1 MEITV
6 LNSTF
11 PVLTLLVLLPAL
23 AALALW
29 LIKPTRI
36 AARQIGLAV
45 SALVLLGTIYLALNF
60 DYGKAAAYQFAET
73 HSWIRAL
80 GVSWALGV
88 NGLGLAMLVLSALL
102 TLIVLIASARDLEG
116 ENKPYDDAGYV
127 GLTLATLAFMMLIF
141 AARDVFVFYLAF
153 EAMLVPMFFLVGRY
167 GNGAKRKAAAMK
179 FLLYSLAGGLVM
191 LIGIVGIYVYS
202 PLAAA
207 SNEQHAS
214 LYLIE
219 NLAGKLQASPGV
231 EMALMISFFIAFA
244 VKAPMV
250 PVHTWLADTA
260 ENARPGTSALLVGI
274 LDKIGTFGMITLCLT
289 LFPNASRRAALA
301 FIILAVI
308 SVIWGS
314 LAALAQK
321 DLMRLIS
328 FTSVA
333 HFGLMVLGIYV
344 GNTVALAGAMVYMV
358 AHGLSIAGM
367 FLIGGFLTERGH
379 SQDIEAYGGMQ
390 RVTPLI
396 AGTFLI
402 SGLAAIALPGLS
414 GFVPEL
420 MVLIGTFRLYQW
432 AAVLCLVGVVA
443 GAVYVLLP
451 YQKIFTGKA
460 PEHRKS
466 IKDLDNRERWG
477 VAAPLIVLMLVIGL
491 HPQPLV
497 DPMSQVADQVI
508 VTQDVAFQ
516 VEGTGK

>member
-1 MEITV
+1 MGITI

-11 PVLTLLVLLPAL
+11 PVLTLLVALPAL
-23 AALALW
+23 AALTLW
-29 LIKPTRI
+29 LIKPTRV
-36 AARQIGLAV
+36 ASRQIGLSVAV
-45 SALVLLGTIYLALNF
+45 LVLLGTIYLALNF
-60 DYGKAAAYQFAET
+60 DYGKASVYQFAET

-102 TLIVLIASARDLEG
+102 TLIVLIASTRDLEDG
-116 ENKPYDDAGYV
+116 KGRYDDAGYV

-153 EAMLVPMFFLVGRY
+153 EAMLVPMYFLIGRY

-191 LIGIVGIYVYS
+191 LIGIVGVYVYS

-207 SNEQHAS
+207 SNEQHAN
-214 LYLIE
+214 LFLLE
-219 NLAGKLQASPGV
+219 KLAGQLQASPGV
-231 EMALMISFFIAFA
+231 EMVLMITFFIAFA

-260 ENARPGTSALLVGI
+260 QNARPGTSALLVGI

-289 LFPNASRRAALA
+289 IFPNASRRAALV
-301 FIILAVI
+301 FVILAVI

-333 HFGLMVLGIYV
+333 HFGLMVMAIYV

-379 SQDIEAYGGMQ
+379 SQEIAAYGGMQ

-420 MVLIGTFRLYQW
+420 MVLIGTFKVYRW
-432 AAVLCLVGVVA
+432 ASVLCLVGVVA

-460 PEHRKS
+460 PAHRKS
-466 IKDLDNRERWG
+466 ISDMNQRERWG
-477 VAAPLIVLMLVIGL
+477 VAAPLIVLMLIIGL

-497 DPMSQVADQVI
+497 NPMSQIADQVVI
-508 VTQDVAFQ
+508 TQEASSQ
-516 VEGTGK
+516 VEGSGQ

>member
-1 MEITV
+1 MGITI
-6 LNSTF
+6 LNSTL
-11 PVLTLLVLLPAL
+11 PVLTLLVALPAL
-23 AALALW
+23 AALTLW
-29 LIKPTRI
+29 LIKPTRV
-36 AARQIGLAV
+36 ASRQIGLSVA
-45 SALVLLGTIYLALNF
+45 ALVLLGTIYLALNF
-60 DYGKAAAYQFAET
+60 DYGKASVYQFAET
-73 HSWIRAL
+73 HSWISAL

-102 TLIVLIASARDLEG
+102 TLIVLIASARDLEDG
-116 ENKPYDDAGYV
+116 KGRYDDAGYV

-153 EAMLVPMFFLVGRY
+153 EAMLVPMYFLIGRY

-191 LIGIVGIYVYS
+191 LIGIVGVYVYS

-207 SNEQHAS
+207 SNEQHAN
-214 LYLIE
+214 LFLLE
-219 NLAGKLQASPGV
+219 KLAGQLQASPGV
-231 EMALMISFFIAFA
+231 EMALMITFFIAFA

-260 ENARPGTSALLVGI
+260 QNARPGTSALLVGI

-289 LFPNASRRAALA
+289 IFPNASRQAALA
-301 FIILAVI
+301 FVILAVI

-333 HFGLMVLGIYV
+333 HFGLMVMAIYV

-367 FLIGGFLTERGH
+367 FLIGGFLTERGQ
-379 SQDIEAYGGMQ
+379 SQEIAAYGGMQ

-420 MVLIGTFRLYQW
+420 MVLIGTFKVYPW
-432 AAVLCLVGVVA
+432 ASVLCLVGVVA

-460 PEHRKS
+460 PTHRKS
-466 IKDLDNRERWG
+466 ISDMNQRERWG
-477 VAAPLIVLMLVIGL
+477 VAAPLIVLMLIIGL

-497 DPMSQVADQVI
+497 NPMSQIANQVVI
-508 VTQDVAFQ
+508 TQEASSQ
-516 VEGTGK
+516 VEGSGQ

>member
-1 MEITV
+1 
-6 LNSTF
+6 
-11 PVLTLLVLLPAL
+11 
-23 AALALW
+23 
-29 LIKPTRI
+29 
-36 AARQIGLAV
+36 
-45 SALVLLGTIYLALNF
+45 
-60 DYGKAAAYQFAET
+60 
-73 HSWIRAL
+73 
-80 GVSWALGV
+80 
-88 NGLGLAMLVLSALL
+88 
-102 TLIVLIASARDLEG
+102 
-116 ENKPYDDAGYV
+116 
-127 GLTLATLAFMMLIF
+127 
-141 AARDVFVFYLAF
+141 
-153 EAMLVPMFFLVGRY
+153 
-167 GNGAKRKAAAMK
+167 MK

-289 LFPNASRRAALA
+289 IFPGASQRAALA

-432 AAVLCLVGVVA
+432 AAALCLVGVVA

-460 PEHRKS
+460 PEHRKA

-497 DPMSQVADQVI
+497 DLMSQVADQVI